1 MATPLPSTADLDT
14 APPSLR
20 RWAGFAMMGVGM
32 FMAILDIQV
41 VAASLPTI
49 QSALHVPPNQMSWIQ
64 TAYLTAEV
72 VAIPLTGVLT
82 RLLTMRGLFVIA
94 ISVFTLA
101 SGGCAASQGFDSL
114 IAWRVLQGFSGGVLI
129 PSVFSAVVL
138 LFPFR
143 GQALA
148 TTIAGLLAVLAPT
161 VGPVVGGWVT
171 STYSWHWLF
180 LINIVPGVVCAV
192 GAALLLPVDR
202 PDRRA
207 ARALGPI
214 ALSLMAASLASL
226 EIGLKE
232 APERGWGSPLVLG
245 LFVTAGVA
253 AAGFVWRSLVS
264 TDPAVDLR
272 VLRERN
278 FALSC
283 VLSFVFGAGLFGS
296 VYLMPVFLAGVRG
309 HDALGIGEIMLV
321 TGVAQLLTAPLAVAL
336 EERLDPRWLTA
347 AGFLLF
353 GVGLA
358 MSAGQTQDTD
368 FSAMLWPQI
377 VRGVA
382 IMFCLLPPTRIAL
395 GALTPDKVAN
405 ASGLFNL
412 MRNLGGAI
420 GLAAI
425 DTVIYGR
432 APIHARQIVAR
443 LQAGDMSTAR
453 AVGIPLD
460 LFAARGAG
468 PLDPDVREMLVPMIK
483 RLALTQSIN
492 DAWAVV
498 AAATFAALITLP
510 WLRPVTPPR

>member
-1 MATPLPSTADLDT
+1 M
-14 APPSLR
+14 
-20 RWAGFAMMGVGM
+20 
-32 FMAILDIQV
+32 
-41 VAASLPTI
+41 
-49 QSALHVPPNQMSWIQ
+49 
-64 TAYLTAEV
+64 
-72 VAIPLTGVLT
+72 
-82 RLLTMRGLFVIA
+82 
-94 ISVFTLA
+94 
-101 SGGCAASQGFDSL
+101 
-114 IAWRVLQGFSGGVLI
+114 LQGFSGGVLI

-180 LINIVPGVVCAV
+180 LINIGPGVVCAL
-192 GAALLLPVDR
+192 GAALLLPVEKVDR
-202 PDRRA
+202 HA
-207 ARALGPI
+207 VRALDPT
-214 ALSLMAASLASL
+214 ALALMAVSLACL

-232 APERGWGSPLVLG
+232 APDRGWNSPMVIG
-245 LFVTAGVA
+245 LFTTAAAA
-253 AAGFVWRSLVS
+253 AAGFVWRSLEAG
-264 TDPAVDLR
+264 DPAVDLR

-321 TGVAQLLTAPLAVAL
+321 TGVAQLITAPLAVTL
-336 EERLDPRWLTA
+336 ERRLDPRWLTA

-358 MSAGQTQDTD
+358 MSSHQTQDTD

-382 IMFCLLPPTRIAL
+382 IMLCLLPPTRIAL
-395 GALTPDKVAN
+395 GALAPEKVAN

-420 GLAAI
+420 GLATI

-432 APIHARQIVAR
+432 APDHARQIVAR
-443 LQAGDMSTAR
+443 LQAGDIPTAR

-460 LFAARGAG
+460 MFSARGAG
-468 PLDPDVREMLVPMIK
+468 PLDPDVREMLAPMIK
-483 RLALTQSIN
+483 RLALTQSVN
-492 DAWAVV
+492 DAWALV
-498 AAATFAALITLP
+498 AAVTFAALDRSLP
-510 WLRPVTPPR
+510 WLRPVAPPEWGKCRAPLFTPNPRQRWVSAASA